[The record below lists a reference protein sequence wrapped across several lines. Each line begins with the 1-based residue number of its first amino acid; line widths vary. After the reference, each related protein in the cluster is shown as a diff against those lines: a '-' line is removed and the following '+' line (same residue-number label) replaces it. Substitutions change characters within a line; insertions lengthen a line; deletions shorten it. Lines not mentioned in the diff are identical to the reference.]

1 MGSVN
6 AALMQHGY
14 LILAVVVFL
23 EAIGIPVPAA
33 IALLVSGGA
42 AARGVLQIQYVAGI
56 AVLAMMAGDTLMF
69 LLGRYTGWW
78 LLGLL
83 CRVSLNPEACILR
96 SADSFYRRGRTLL
109 VIAKFIPGINTM
121 APPLAGSMNMR
132 ATTFLRLDLAGA
144 LLYTGSYL
152 LVGYLFSGALDAV
165 TRGYDSAGRVVG
177 WVVLALVI
185 GYLLFRV
192 WLWGKGR
199 ALSAV
204 PFAQPEDVV
213 RELAEGA
220 PVYDVRSHGYFD
232 PKATR
237 IQGSRRLDPNALHQ
251 SGADI
256 PGEGRVFVYCTC
268 VRQATSTR
276 VARELQ
282 TMLLGKN
289 VRVTVIQ
296 GGLRAWVKAGLPVE
310 DVPAEEVAS
319 LPAFN

>member
-1 MGSVN
+1 
-6 AALMQHGY
+6 
-14 LILAVVVFL
+14 
-23 EAIGIPVPAA
+23 
-33 IALLVSGGA
+33 
-42 AARGVLQIQYVAGI
+42 
-56 AVLAMMAGDTLMF
+56 MF
-69 LLGRYTGWW
+69 FLGRYTGWW

-132 ATTFLRLDLAGA
+132 AITFLRLDFAGA
-144 LLYTGSYL
+144 LLYAGSYL
-152 LVGYLFSGALDAV
+152 AVGYVFSDALGAV
-165 TRGYDSAGRVVG
+165 TRGYDSAGRVIG
-177 WVVLALVI
+177 WIVLALVI
-185 GYLLFRV
+185 AYLLFRV
-192 WLWGKGR
+192 WLWIRGR

-204 PFAQPEDVV
+204 PFAHPEEAA
-213 RELAEGA
+213 RELATGA

-251 SGADI
+251 SGAEM
-256 PGEGRVFVYCTC
+256 PEQGNVFVYCTC
-268 VRQATSTR
+268 VRQATSTK

-296 GGLRAWVKAGLPVE
+296 GGLSAWVKAGLPVE
-310 DVPAEEVAS
+310 DVPPEEVAS
-319 LPAFN
+319 LPVFE

>member
-1 MGSVN
+1 LQAQYV
-6 AALMQHGY
+6 
-14 LILAVVVFL
+14 
-23 EAIGIPVPAA
+23 IGI
-33 IALLVSGGA
+33 ALF
-42 AARGVLQIQYVAGI
+42 
-56 AVLAMMAGDTLMF
+56 AMLAGDTLMF

-132 ATTFLRLDLAGA
+132 PLTFLRLDLAGA
-144 LLYTGSYL
+144 LLYAGSYL
-152 LVGYLFSGALDAV
+152 AVGFIFSGALEVV
-165 TRGYDSAGRVVG
+165 TRGYDSAGRIVG
-177 WVVLALVI
+177 WIVLALVI
-185 GYLLFRV
+185 GYLLFRT
-192 WLWGKGR
+192 WLWVKGR

-204 PFAQPEDVV
+204 PFADPEEAA
-213 RELAEGA
+213 REQASGA

-251 SGADI
+251 SGVEVLRQ
-256 PGEGRVFVYCTC
+256 GNVFVYCTC

-310 DVPAEEVAS
+310 DVPPEEVAS
-319 LPAFN
+319 LPAFE